1 MNFSKA
7 QFVFNGTEPAGSS
20 HEFQSLPIMLIGVV
34 MTVTAGIGNFTLLL
48 TIYKNPHRN
57 LRSPSTSLV
66 INMAIAD
73 FMLGVFAGSLLT
85 AHDAVLF
92 IDKSKHTDRVHT
104 LLTVVIFTGVM
115 TITVG
120 CCNVVAMA
128 CDRWVAVR
136 WALNYR
142 HVVTVRRIKVSIIL
156 FWIYAALFTSLVFVP
171 TVPYVVFEMLFCHL
185 HVSLP
190 LLVLPVVYW
199 KTFSALEAHMRRMK
213 DLEHGSERTN
223 QKTAQRE
230 RNTTKAFVL
239 VLCLFYVAFLPYVIA
254 INLSNFC
261 LDCASSEAI
270 ETFLQISLR
279 FVLLNSSLDPFVYA
293 WRIPKY
299 RRAVRTILSR
309 YCGFR
314 RRGNNS
320 VGSTDITGTTL
331 HETLGK
337 DITNNATL
345 QISSAIF

>member
-1 MNFSKA
+1 MNFSNA

-20 HEFQSLPIMLIGVV
+20 HEFRSLPIMLIGVV

-57 LRSPSTSLV
+57 LRSASTSLV

-115 TITVG
+115 SITVG

-142 HVVTVRRIKVSIIL
+142 HVVTARGIKVSIIL

-199 KTFSALEAHMRRMK
+199 RTFSALEAHMRRMK
-213 DLEHGSERTN
+213 DLEPGSERMS

-254 INLSNFC
+254 INLSNF
-261 LDCASSEAI
+261 
-270 ETFLQISLR
+270 
-279 FVLLNSSLDPFVYA
+279 LLGLCKFRGDRDFPSNFSKVYF
-293 WRIPKY
+293 
-299 RRAVRTILSR
+299 TEFLSR
-309 YCGFR
+309 PVCVCLE
-314 RRGNNS
+314 NP
-320 VGSTDITGTTL
+320 
-331 HETLGK
+331 
-337 DITNNATL
+337 
-345 QISSAIF
+345 

>member
-1 MNFSKA
+1 MNFSNA

-142 HVVTVRRIKVSIIL
+142 HVITVRRIKVSIIL

-270 ETFLQISLR
+270 ESFL
-279 FVLLNSSLDPFVYA
+279 
-293 WRIPKY
+293 
-299 RRAVRTILSR
+299 
-309 YCGFR
+309 
-314 RRGNNS
+314 
-320 VGSTDITGTTL
+320 
-331 HETLGK
+331 
-337 DITNNATL
+337 
-345 QISSAIF
+345 